1 MKTVDITSTTS
12 ALTITID
19 GNTAI
24 YPLNFEPKM
33 ENGGVQILIIPFGK
47 FITIYDNPTITVNGT
62 SFNDSEGNADFT
74 GMVTA
79 LLALTVPTTTT
90 P

>member
-24 YPLNFEPKM
+24 YPLNFSAKM
-33 ENGGVQILIIPFGK
+33 ENGGVQIVIIPFGK
-47 FITIYDNPTITVNGT
+47 SIIIQDNPTITVNGT
-62 SFNDSEGNADFT
+62 SYNDTEGNADFT

-79 LLALTVPTTTT
+79 LLALLVPTTTT